1 MNPENTSHSARS
13 RRDFIKKTT
22 SVAVGVGLLGSGRP
36 AGARPSHLAESDDLV
51 IGEGDY
57 RYAVDHNWA
66 KLPGGKQFGY
76 THGVVEDRQG
86 RIYIANQSPDAIAVF
101 DAEGHFLSSW
111 GAPYETGA
119 HGLTIATDNGEE
131 VLYLANTSLAE
142 VVKTTLDG
150 EVIWTRGVPD
160 RPDVYGEERRYS
172 PTETAVA
179 PDGTVYVADGYGQ
192 SWIHVYDTGGAYL
205 TSFGG
210 PKEDETGLDCPHGIT
225 IAERDGRPVVE
236 VSDRNHV
243 RVVHFSLEGA
253 YLGEAI
259 SKETLRF
266 PCTTIHAGGLVY
278 VPDLFARVSL
288 FDTDGRK
295 VIDLGDYVGGRPLTS
310 WEDFGTTY
318 PDLEGYPNLP
328 PEKRRPGRFI
338 SPHGLW
344 VDGGGNVYVAEWIE
358 DGRVTKLVKQ

>member
-1 MNPENTSHSARS
+1 MNDDAKPNPS
-13 RRDFIKKTT
+13 RRDFLKKTT
-22 SVAVGVGLLGSGRP
+22 SAAVGIGLLKAGRP
-36 AGARPSHLAESDDLV
+36 AQAAPSSDDLV

-57 RYAVDHNWA
+57 RYAVNHNWA
-66 KLPGGKQFGY
+66 KLPEGKKFGY

-86 RIYIANQSPDAIAVF
+86 RIYIANQSPDAVAVF

-111 GAPYETGA
+111 GAPYEAGA
-119 HGLTIATDNGEE
+119 HGLTIADEEGEE

-150 EVIWTRGVPD
+150 EEIWKRGVPD
-160 RPDVYGEERRYS
+160 LPDVYGDGQKYS

-192 SWIHVYDTGGAYL
+192 SWIHVYDSDGTYR

-210 PKEDETGLDCPHGIT
+210 PSEDERGLDGPHGIT
-225 IAERDGRPVVE
+225 IARRGGEPVVE
-236 VSDRNHV
+236 VSDRSHV
-243 RVVHFSLEGA
+243 RVVHFSLDGD

-259 SKETLRF
+259 GQDVLRF
-266 PCTTIHAGGLVY
+266 PCTTVHAGGLVY

-288 FDTDGRK
+288 FDADGQK
-295 VIDLGDYVGGRPLTS
+295 IIDLGDYVDGQALTS
-310 WEDFGTTY
+310 WDDFGETF

-328 PEKRRPGRFI
+328 PEKRLAGKFI
-338 SPHGLW
+338 SPHSLW
-344 VDGGGNVYVAEWIE
+344 VDGAGNVYVVEWVE